1 MQHNFPNR
9 IARIVL
15 RFFRLDGDPEN
26 ALTGDVCH
34 AHANRE
40 LHLPTIHFLASS
52 SLIFF
57 CAAALV
63 DSKHFSLHCIFLFRN
78 SKPGKGFGP
87 EIRSRDEI
95 FLVVFSSFYLI
106 S

>member
-15 RFFRLDGDPEN
+15 RFFFRLDGDPEN

-52 SLIFF
+52 SLIFSV
-57 CAAALV
+57 LLH
-63 DSKHFSLHCIFLFRN
+63 SLIRNTSHFTVYFYFAIPNRERGLGP
-78 SKPGKGFGP
+78 KFG
-87 EIRSRDEI
+87 
-95 FLVVFSSFYLI
+95 VVTRYFS
-106 S
+106 